1 MEAPVE
7 LLLVT
12 YAKTKI
18 NEAFEELMV
27 HLFGDMDVKGSGG
40 RFKQPSVKKKKRIM
54 SKVKGDLKVKD
65 HTCGKGSIPRRK
77 MQRSDIT
84 RRKKRKDRHDGMLTP
99 THRRRERERGTRR
112 R

>member
-40 RFKQPSVKKKKRIM
+40 RFK
-54 SKVKGDLKVKD
+54 
-65 HTCGKGSIPRRK
+65 
-77 MQRSDIT
+77 
-84 RRKKRKDRHDGMLTP
+84 
-99 THRRRERERGTRR
+99 
-112 R
+112 